1 MFSFNFSFLRKSA
14 QATRAAFGS
23 TIKRKFAGGGPSGDG
38 FYANMMR
45 KHPFTTSAVTAAGL
59 WGSGD
64 LIAQYLENENK
75 ANFKVDMG
83 RLSGTLV
90 HGSIISGC
98 GGYLWYGFLDKF
110 ITTGLKLIP
119 GSFAF
124 VMGKLAM
131 EFIVFHPVSLFCYWM
146 IVGKCEG
153 HSNEKITNELKS
165 DFLPTWL
172 CDGAL
177 WAPLDILL
185 FWKVPLQMQVVVVN
199 CGSLVEAVLLSYIHK
214 NGLGTD
220 GEDKIGEKKSSVAD
234 LHSVFVDQLKK
245 QLHLDASP
253 EDVKSRAAREFDK
266 LDVDKNG
273 SLSIEELSKCKLLPG
288 INDKEVNRKVVK
300 ILLKNVESRRGPS
313 ANNKIYK
320 DEYLRL
326 IAKLHETGYRRSYI
340 ADVVIAM
347 FDKNGDGLIDK
358 SELEQIAK
366 VYLKREDVT
375 QATLEDLMNKFDKDN
390 DGKLKA
396 DDIKEVLFSYYEK
409 KS

>member
-1 MFSFNFSFLRKSA
+1 MNKLNFSFFRKSM
-14 QATRAAFGS
+14 RGAFGS
-23 TIKRKFAGGGPSGDG
+23 SFKRNFAGGGPTGDG

-45 KHPFTTSAVTAAGL
+45 KNPFFTSAVTAAGL
-59 WGSGD
+59 WGTGD
-64 LIAQYLENENK
+64 LIAQYLENADKSNLK
-75 ANFKVDMG
+75 LDTG
-83 RLSGTLV
+83 RLGGTLA

-110 ITTGLKLIP
+110 ITTGLRLIP

-131 EFIVFHPVSLFCYWM
+131 EFMIFHPVSLFCYWM

-153 HSNEKITNELKS
+153 HSNDKIEDELRS

-172 CDGAL
+172 ADGAL

-185 FWKVPLQMQVVVVN
+185 FWKVPLQLQVVVVN
-199 CGSLVEAVLLSYIHK
+199 CGSLVEAVLLSYVHK
-214 NGLGTD
+214 NGLGESD
-220 GEDKIGEKKSSVAD
+220 KKDKIAEKKTSVAD
-234 LHSVFVDQLKK
+234 LHSIFVDELKK
-245 QLHLDASP
+245 QLNLGSSLD
-253 EDVKSRAAREFDK
+253 EIKYKAAREFDK
-266 LDVDKNG
+266 LDIDKNG

-288 INDKEVNRKVVK
+288 VKDKEVSRKVIK
-300 ILLKNVESRRGPS
+300 ILLKNVESRRGPL

-347 FDKNGDGLIDK
+347 FDRNGDGLIDIN
-358 SELEQIAK
+358 ELEQIAK
-366 VYLKREDVT
+366 VYLKRDDIT
-375 QATLEDLMNKFDKDN
+375 QGALEDIMKKFDKDK

-396 DDIKEVLFSYYEK
+396 EDIKEVLFTYYK
-409 KS
+409 KKD